1 MVEGTNS
8 EKRLEIWRQM
18 LEYLMF
24 LFLVL
29 LLMQDECNLH
39 VNFEVLL
46 NVNHT
51 ILYLIWCCGKW
62 SYNFGI
68 YILGC
73 NDYSNKRIKIRPNLV
88 AHSELGPS
96 TCGLCCWCHLPHHVW
111 LPRHCPHHCHVSSH
125 VIIAIHVIVKST
137 ATSFFMSP
145 LCDMAIKSVT
155 KLILLVTLIFVI
167 ENGLGLGFGG
177 PGTFHDSFKTS
188 WIKQFMTKI

>member
-73 NDYSNKRIKIRPNLV
+73 NDYSNKRIEIRPNLV

-96 TCGLCCWCHLPHHVW
+96 TCGLCCWCHLHITCDCHVTVHIIAMSAAMSS
-111 LPRHCPHHCHVSSH
+111 LLSMSSSSQQPRHSSCHHC
-125 VIIAIHVIVKST
+125 
-137 ATSFFMSP
+137 
-145 LCDMAIKSVT
+145 VT
-155 KLILLVTLIFVI
+155 WQLNLWRNLYC
-167 ENGLGLGFGG
+167 
-177 PGTFHDSFKTS
+177 S
-188 WIKQFMTKI
+188 WR

>member
-46 NVNHT
+46 NVNHM

-62 SYNFGI
+62 FYNFGI

-73 NDYSNKRIKIRPNLV
+73 NDYSNKRIEIRPNLV

-96 TCGLCCWCHLPHHVW
+96 THGMCSYCHSPRHLPCR
-111 LPRHCPHHCHVSSH
+111 LPRHLPCQPH
-125 VIIAIHVIVKST
+125 VIAMST
-137 ATSFFMSP
+137 VMSLTTSSLLSTSSP
-145 LCDMAIKSVT
+145 SQQPRHSPCHHYVT
-155 KLILLVTLIFVI
+155 WQLNLWRKLYC
-167 ENGLGLGFGG
+167 
-177 PGTFHDSFKTS
+177 S
-188 WIKQFMTKI
+188 WRLFSS

>member
-51 ILYLIWCCGKW
+51 ILYLIWCCAKW

-73 NDYSNKRIKIRPNLV
+73 NDYSNKRIEIRPNLV
-88 AHSELGPS
+88 AHSELGHPLVGCAADV
-96 TCGLCCWCHLPHHVW
+96 TCHITCDC
-111 LPRHCPHHCHVSSH
+111 
-125 VIIAIHVIVKST
+125 HVIVHIIAMSAAMSSLLST
-137 ATSFFMSP
+137 SSSSQQP
-145 LCDMAIKSVT
+145 CHSSCHHCVT
-155 KLILLVTLIFVI
+155 WQLNLWRNLYC
-167 ENGLGLGFGG
+167 
-177 PGTFHDSFKTS
+177 
-188 WIKQFMTKI
+188 